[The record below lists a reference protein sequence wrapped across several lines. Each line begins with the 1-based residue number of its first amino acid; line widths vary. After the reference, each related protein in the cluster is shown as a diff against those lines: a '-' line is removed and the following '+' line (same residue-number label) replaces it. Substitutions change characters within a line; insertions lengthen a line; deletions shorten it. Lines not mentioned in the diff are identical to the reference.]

1 VELYRIAK
9 YAPFTGLVGL
19 FVVSL
24 AFSLV
29 PAVTREHVALTALV
43 AAVGLGFGGVVIL
56 ADPRRA
62 VEYDDLLTPPRPST
76 DGAATTIM
84 TASGLGLALGAM
96 GLVAVAVRL
105 L

>member
-1 VELYRIAK
+1 MDILRTAK
-9 YAPFTGLVGL
+9 YAPLTGLTGL
-19 FVVSL
+19 FLVSL

-43 AAVGLGFGGVVIL
+43 AAVGLGFGGIVIL

-62 VEYDDLLTPPRPST
+62 VEYDDLLTPPRPGT
-76 DGAATTIM
+76 EGAATTIM
-84 TASGLGLALGAM
+84 TASGLGLALAAM